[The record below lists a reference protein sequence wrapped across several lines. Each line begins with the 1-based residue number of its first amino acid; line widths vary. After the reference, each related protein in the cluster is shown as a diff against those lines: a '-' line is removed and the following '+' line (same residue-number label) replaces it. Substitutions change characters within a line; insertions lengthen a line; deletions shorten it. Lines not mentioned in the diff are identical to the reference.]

1 VILPDKKDAVEF
13 IALSSELIVNEIS
26 TKWSV
31 YLSVFLACLS
41 ILLSLIF
48 ATVWTVKYP
57 LLYILF
63 LAIFVV
69 TLVPVDVGAS
79 STIPL
84 AYRFDYKPNEAKIDL
99 EKITERLRELGFKS
113 IEDPSGRGV
122 AYFFDLSKEPY
133 ECPAFKLR
141 IDVILPDP
149 QHSRD
154 FRVLLNVYVSDRF
167 LKLLLVSIMQYY
179 ESVLIEIKG
188 LSRKS
193 GLVPRTVTSELRE
206 DIYLILSKVL
216 TELYGLNF
224 TPETAV

>member
-1 VILPDKKDAVEF
+1 MLPDKKDGLEIV
-13 IALSSELIVNEIS
+13 ALRSSELIVNEIS

-48 ATVWTVKYP
+48 TTIWTVKHS

-63 LAIFVV
+63 LIIFVV

-84 AYRFDYKPNEAKIDL
+84 AYRFDYKTNEARIDL
-99 EKITERLRELGFKS
+99 EKIKEHLRRLGFKS
-113 IEDPSGRGV
+113 IKDPSGRGV
-122 AYFFDLSKEPY
+122 AYFFDLSNEPY

-141 IDVILPDP
+141 IDVIPFDS
-149 QHSRD
+149 QHP
-154 FRVLLNVYVSDRF
+154 RVLLNVYVSDRF
-167 LKLLLVSIMQYY
+167 LKLLLLSIKQYR
-179 ESVLIEIKG
+179 ESVCNEIKG
-188 LSRKS
+188 LSRKP

-206 DIYLILSKVL
+206 DIYLILSRVL
-216 TELYGLNF
+216 TEFHGMNF
-224 TPETAV
+224 TPEIAV